1 MKNRFALAWF
11 RAISTCSLL
20 ACVTLLAS
28 GLAQA
33 DPHPAETEVAHKDHG
48 SLADIG
54 NKLANPVSDVWALF
68 TQFGIT
74 SSDGDVNSGS
84 PEAAVIS
91 SSSPF
96 YLSLSSARTRRSGS

>member
-1 MKNRFALAWF
+1 MKAFSSLPWF

-20 ACVTLLAS
+20 ACATLFTS

-48 SLADIG
+48 SLAEIG

-74 SSDGDVNSGS
+74 SSDGDVNTGN
-84 PEAAVIS
+84 PEAGGNIIFQPIL
-91 SSSPF
+91 PF
-96 YLSLSSARTRRSGS
+96 PLYGEGK